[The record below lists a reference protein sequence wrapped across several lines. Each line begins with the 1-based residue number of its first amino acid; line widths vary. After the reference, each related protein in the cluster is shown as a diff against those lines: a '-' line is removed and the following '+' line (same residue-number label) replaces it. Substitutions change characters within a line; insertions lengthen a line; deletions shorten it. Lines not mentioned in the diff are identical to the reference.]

1 MNNDKGSLLKVCLK
15 FNFFTWVTLETSHKS
30 LATTLERK
38 GKVDKQF

>member
-1 MNNDKGSLLKVCLK
+1 MHDYKGSLLKVCLK
-15 FNFFTWVTLETSHKS
+15 FNFLLTVTLETSHKS